1 MYVRR
6 STRYRRRPSSRKITR
21 TYRKKTYTRRRPNGT
36 RGIAAYNKSRTRF
49 YRSRALG
56 RLQNMTGE
64 TKLLPFKIINEQQP
78 VAIQTLAKATQI
90 SYTLG
95 GVPSSWSGFTDL
107 GGMEPALGTGSN
119 ERIGNYIFLKKAHFE
134 YEIDMAKGTDGGL
147 PIEFRFIVAKSR
159 RLAIPAGQNR
169 DPNTSL
175 FLSLD
180 GSDFGASS
188 SGINGTDLMVQPLNQ
203 RIYTIYKDTKFIL
216 SNPLNVNSTA
226 TQAYSGHYPCMKRFS
241 LNLPFYTKANFTAST
256 KPTDVD
262 FKWMIML
269 YARSLDKDEPATEY
283 EVNVRGVLSYSD
295 P

>member
-6 STRYRRRPSSRKITR
+6 TNRTNMRRPLGARKYIKKRVYKRKPLGSRV
-21 TYRKKTYTRRRPNGT
+21 
-36 RGIAAYNKSRTRF
+36 AAYNKSRTRF
-49 YRSRALG
+49 YKSRTLS
-56 RLQNMTGE
+56 RRQNLTTE
-64 TKLLPFKIINEQQP
+64 TKLLPFKVINEQKP

-107 GGMEPALGTGSN
+107 LGMDPAVGTGSN
-119 ERIGNYIFLKKAHFE
+119 QRIGSYIFLKKAHFE

-159 RLAIPAGQNR
+159 RLAVPAGQNR

-175 FLSLD
+175 FLALD
-180 GSDFGASS
+180 GTDFGAGSTNY
-188 SGINGTDLMVQPLNQ
+188 NGTDLMVQPLNK

-226 TQAYSGHYPCMKRFS
+226 TQAYTGHYPCMKRFS
-241 LNLPFYTKANFTAST
+241 LDLPFYTKANFTGAT

-262 FKWMIML
+262 YHWMIIL
-269 YARSLDKDEPATEY
+269 YARSLDKDEVATEY
-283 EVNVRGVLSYSD
+283 EVNLRGVLSYSD